1 MNKRKAKVQTNEKKK
16 RARNWTKEEI
26 DPCADYINTLQKKAL
41 KKEANAEVFES
52 ILGGFSERA
61 RRREFCL

>member
-26 DPCADYINTLQKKAL
+26 DPCADYINTL
-41 KKEANAEVFES
+41 
-52 ILGGFSERA
+52 
-61 RRREFCL
+61 